1 MRALAAIA
9 VFICHLFSLV
19 PEMARYKNHFTNL
32 FTNWGTES
40 VIVFFILSGI
50 VIHLSFENRPKTKI
64 EFIKNRVLRLYP
76 ILICCVILTALIE
89 KIIFKTPFS
98 LMHFI
103 ANALPIATLDTSITL
118 YQSNPVIWSLSFEVF
133 FYLYFGLFCIRN
145 KKLNNNM
152 LYLWAILGLICIYL
166 NVQPYVYP
174 KVLTHFF
181 ILFALSFIWLIGF
194 YIVKF
199 RQLYS
204 SSHLAILS
212 LFSLP
217 LLSRLHLFFDHLD
230 PVKYTLFA
238 IVSWPFF
245 LYLIRKKEQPVET
258 KNNLLLWVYAIIF
271 LGSAITL
278 SYDKQYSPFIKAC
291 YIFLPIFMLIMFN
304 FFGKLFKY
312 IYSKIIKPLA
322 HIGKFSY
329 SLYLVHYPII
339 VLFVGIPT
347 ISFAIKLPLILIST
361 GIAIYLFEFKLQPYF
376 NRLFK
381 SN

>member
-40 VIVFFILSGI
+40 VIVFFIISGI
-50 VIHLSFENRPKTKI
+50 VIHLSFENQPKTKI

-76 ILICCVILTALIE
+76 ILICCVILTAVIE
-89 KIIFKTPFS
+89 RMIFKTPFS
-98 LMHFI
+98 LTHFI

-133 FYLYFGLFCIRN
+133 FYLCFGLFCIGN
-145 KKLNNNM
+145 KKLNKNM

-174 KVLTHFF
+174 KVLAHFF
-181 ILFALSFIWLIGF
+181 LLFALSFIWLIGF

-204 SSHLAILS
+204 NSHLAILS

-217 LLSRLHLFFDHLD
+217 LLSRLHLFFDYLD

-238 IVSWPFF
+238 IISSPFF
-245 LYLIRKKEQPVET
+245 LYLIRKREQSALA
-258 KNNLLLWVYAIIF
+258 KNNLLLWTYAIIL

-278 SYDKQYSPFIKAC
+278 AYDEHYSPFIRVC
-291 YIFLPIFMLIMFN
+291 YIFLPFFMLIMFS
-304 FFGKLFKY
+304 FFGKLFRY

-322 HIGKFSY
+322 HMGKFSY

-339 VLFVGIPT
+339 VLFVGIQT
-347 ISFAIKLPLILIST
+347 ISFVIKLLLILITTS
-361 GIAIYLFEFKLQPYF
+361 IAIYLFEFKLQPYF
-376 NRLFK
+376 NKLFK